1 MSVKRLMSPTAREN
15 RELIKIHE
23 VHMASAIKKM
33 AGVCGLSEDQRK
45 ALEFFLTRED

>member
-23 VHMASAIKKM
+23 VHIASVIEKI
-33 AGVCGLSEDQRK
+33 AGVCGLSEKQK
-45 ALEFFLTRED
+45 EALEFYLLKDK